1 MGGNPEGGATHH
13 ISNLMGGFNGST
25 QHYLEIYLQDF
36 EGLNSFVMADSK
48 ETKPCLGLIEY
59 SPGQRFFVKEYGLN
73 QLKKCCVDRLSRHD
87 RHWVISG
94 LPGHNREGAARL
106 RSTFNYQL
114 AHLSGLAALVLEF
127 RIRRSNIGTVD
138 IGDLLAAAIP
148 HRQF

>member
-1 MGGNPEGGATHH
+1 MGDDPEGGATHH

-73 QLKKCCVDRLSRHD
+73 QLKKCCVDRLSQHAKPVTCPCQNQLGGNAVYQAIGCLLFFLPYPEVNSGHFPRGLLVWHSPCPD
-87 RHWVISG
+87 RGRV
-94 LPGHNREGAARL
+94 PGR
-106 RSTFNYQL
+106 
-114 AHLSGLAALVLEF
+114 
-127 RIRRSNIGTVD
+127 
-138 IGDLLAAAIP
+138 
-148 HRQF
+148 

>member
-59 SPGQRFFVKEYGLN
+59 SPGQRFFVKNYGLN
-73 QLKKCCVDRLSRHD
+73 QLKRCCVDRLSRHD
-87 RHWVISG
+87 
-94 LPGHNREGAARL
+94 
-106 RSTFNYQL
+106 
-114 AHLSGLAALVLEF
+114 
-127 RIRRSNIGTVD
+127 
-138 IGDLLAAAIP
+138 
-148 HRQF
+148 